1 MDTTDEHQM
10 LAFVLPEGTLEYF
23 ELVQGTKTAHALHL
37 VLEEKNHPP
46 LADGQQ
52 GKRVCSQGFQAI
64 TITDFPAR
72 GRSVSLTFRRRRWQ
86 VEAEPAL
93 LKREI
98 VLTAPGTQLATEVAA
113 FLQARG

>member
-10 LAFVLPEGTLEYF
+10 LAFFLPEGTLEYF
-23 ELVQGTKTAHALHL
+23 ELVRGTKTAHSIHL

-46 LADGQQ
+46 LADEQQ
-52 GKRVCSQGFQAI
+52 GKRVWSKGFQDI

-72 GRSVSLTFRRRRWQ
+72 GRPVSLTFRRRRWQ
-86 VEAEPAL
+86 VEGEPSL
-93 LKREI
+93 LKRDI
-98 VLTAPGTQLATEVAA
+98 ALTAPGTQLATEFAA